1 MGFHSIAGLSP
12 ALNLSLPISTPEW
25 RGTARVKCFAQEHN
39 AMSPL
44 RAQNPT
50 AHSGVERSTPEAT
63 TLPIV
68 IYIILFTIGN
78 YKF

>member
-1 MGFHSIAGLSP
+1 M
-12 ALNLSLPISTPEW
+12 
-25 RGTARVKCFAQEHN
+25 KCFAQEHN